1 MRVIALNSSPRDHK
15 QSKTEMMLTP
25 LVEGMRE
32 TGAEV
37 EVVKLREKHIQ
48 NCLGCFTCWTKTP
61 GVCFLDDDMNRELLD
76 KWLASDLAVYATPLY
91 NYGLNATMKAFIER
105 TLPSLQPYFEIDE
118 NGRMYHPVRSKVPAA
133 ALLSVAGMPDES
145 HFQPLSAHFNY
156 MFSSPG
162 RKLIAVML

>member
-1 MRVIALNSSPRDHK
+1 MKAY
-15 QSKTEMMLTP
+15 
-25 LVEGMRE
+25 VEGMRE
-32 TGAEV
+32 AGAEG
-37 EVVKLREKHIQ
+37 EVVKLREKNIQ
-48 NCLGCFTCWTKTP
+48 NCVGCFTCWTKTP